1 MVKIPEKTIT
11 VSDKIKY
18 KNLERDLKTLIF
30 GQDKAVSSLSS
41 AIRLSKTGLS
51 NNSKPIGSYLF
62 TGPTGVGKT
71 ELTRQLANILGIKL
85 IRFDMSEFME
95 RHSISKLIG
104 APPGYVGYDQGPN
117 LLMRLIN
124 HHIVLYY

>member
-1 MVKIPEKTIT
+1 M
-11 VSDKIKY
+11 
-18 KNLERDLKTLIF
+18 ERDLKTLIF

-104 APPGYVGYDQGPN
+104 APPGYVGYDQGEPT
-117 LLMRLIN
+117 
-124 HHIVLYY
+124 Y